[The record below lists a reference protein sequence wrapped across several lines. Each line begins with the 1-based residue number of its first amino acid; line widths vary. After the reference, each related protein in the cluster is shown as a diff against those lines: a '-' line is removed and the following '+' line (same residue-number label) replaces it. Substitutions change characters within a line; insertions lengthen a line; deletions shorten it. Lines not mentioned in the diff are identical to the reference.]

1 MPKFERTTK
10 NSRTWHGTKT
20 RTKYTYRHTQRK
32 REKHIETET
41 QKKLRTKER
50 HTKKERLSFPQQITG
65 NAKSGYKNTQ
75 RIKNA
80 YSSFILNTLVHP
92 AMLSGNE
99 TALGTHRESK
109 RTHCH
114 LPFCTN

>member
-1 MPKFERTTK
+1 LAWNENK
-10 NSRTWHGTKT
+10 NEIHIQTHTHT
-20 RTKYTYRHTQRK
+20 HTQTYRNRNTK
-32 REKHIETET
+32 EIA
-41 QKKLRTKER
+41 TKER
-50 HTKKERLSFPQQITG
+50 HTKKERLSFPQQTTG

-99 TALGTHRESK
+99 TALGTHRETK